1 MSIFDNGL
9 DDFWDIEKLVP
20 KKKPTA
26 SPFVTKSPSREHII
40 DGETPQN
47 ASENRKLTIPVRDA
61 SSTDRSSYDYSHSS
75 LIGRV
80 TVIRDIDKYD
90 FYENFRKAALV
101 YYDFKTEK
109 CDFAKYYSYMPQYS
123 QLTMEQKNY
132 YFYWRSELRRGKY
145 LKSDYS
151 YLYLYVYEILNLP
164 DKVLPE
170 KGITILC
177 RLWREYRK
185 ALPKIDAYFA
195 LWVQDYCLVYDLR
208 LPIELIADFVYDIVF
223 ITDFPE
229 FYLSDLECVGVLG
242 TESMLMYLSSYDW
255 RRGKFAAGEH
265 FDLYKEHLL
274 GAMSALFAE
283 IFADGVKA
291 SAEHTRTLS
300 RTAFAHSLCTHAVK
314 CRLEVEYTPLSR
326 DEKLRTE
333 VTEAVRYTENK
344 LRALLGIKSRL
355 GIKALPESYKNII
368 DAYFAPVIN
377 AEKQKREARPIPEY
391 EKLYDAPREV
401 LSFAD
406 ADELELASWTTTAR
420 LVSEE
425 NEPEIEEI
433 TAASAAF
440 AEENTVENTKENT
453 ESDTYGLGA
462 DEIAAIGDCLSG
474 GNIDDSTAERINEA
488 FADGFGD
495 IILEFDGEG
504 YTVIDD
510 YREEICAWLT
520 KITK

>member
-20 KKKPTA
+20 KKKPSA
-26 SPFVTKSPSREHII
+26 SPFVTKSPSREHMI
-40 DGETPQN
+40 DGESSQN
-47 ASENRKLTIPVRDA
+47 SSENRKLTISVRDA
-61 SSTDRSSYDYSHSS
+61 STTDRSSYDYAHSS

-80 TVIRDIDKYD
+80 TVIRDVDKYD

-132 YFYWRSELRRGKY
+132 YFYWRSELRRGRY

-164 DKVLPE
+164 DKVAPE
-170 KGITILC
+170 EGIKILC
-177 RLWREYRK
+177 NLWREYRK
-185 ALPKIDAYFA
+185 ALPKIDSYFA
-195 LWVQDYCLVYDLR
+195 LWVQDYCLVHNLAA
-208 LPIELIADFVYDIVF
+208 PMELIADFVYDIVF

-229 FYLSDLECVGVLG
+229 FYLYDLESAGAFG
-242 TESMLMYLSSYDW
+242 TESMLTYLSSYDW

-265 FDLYKEHLL
+265 AEFYKEHML
-274 GAMSALFAE
+274 GALSALFAD
-283 IFADGVKA
+283 IFADGIA
-291 SAEHTRTLS
+291 TDGGESRTLS
-300 RTAFAHSLCTHAVK
+300 RVAFAHSLCTHAVK
-314 CRLEVEYTPLSR
+314 CRLEIEYTPLSR
-326 DEKLRTE
+326 DEGLRAR

-344 LRALLGIKSRL
+344 LRAIIGIKSRL
-355 GIKALPESYKNII
+355 GIKVLPEHYKGII

-377 AEKQKREARPIPEY
+377 AEKQKKTPRVIPEY
-391 EKLYDAPREV
+391 ERLYDAPREA

-425 NEPEIEEI
+425 AEAEIEEAAAAP
-433 TAASAAF
+433 TAMA
-440 AEENTVENTKENT
+440 KENT
-453 ESDTYGLGA
+453 EENTIENTEADTYGLGA
-462 DEIAAIGDCLSG
+462 SELAAISACLSG
-474 GNIDDSTAERINEA
+474 GKVDDFTAERINEA

-504 YTVIDD
+504 YTVIED
-510 YREEICAWLT
+510 YREEISAWLT
-520 KITK
+520 KIMK